1 MYRLDPSMPT
11 SREYARF
18 RNRMVDEQLVKRGIN
33 DRRVLDAMR
42 VMPRHLFVPEE
53 FKRQAYEDRPVPIGE
68 GQTISQPYIVAFMT
82 ERLRLKPHHSVL
94 EIGTGSGY
102 QTAILCHLSHYV
114 YSVERVSRLAD
125 QAGGRIG
132 DLGYNN
138 IEIYVGDGS
147 QGLPDQA
154 TFDRIMVTAAV
165 PRLPNVLCTQ
175 LDKHGGQM
183 ILPIGD
189 EELQE
194 LTLVTRRGER
204 FSSRTLLRCR
214 FVPLV
219 GRYGFDSDVSGHQQF
234 I

>member
-1 MYRLDPSMPT
+1 MPT
-11 SREYARF
+11 SREYARW

-42 VMPRHLFVPEE
+42 VIPRHAFVPEE
-53 FKRQAYEDRPVPIGE
+53 FKPQAYEDRPVPIGE

-102 QTAILCHLSHYV
+102 QTSILCHLSHYV
-114 YSVERVSRLAD
+114 YSIERVSRLAD

-165 PRLPNVLCTQ
+165 PRLPNVLCSQ

-194 LTLVTRRGER
+194 LTLVTRRGDR
-204 FSSRTLLRCR
+204 FNSRMLLRCR
-214 FVPLV
+214 FVPLI
-219 GRYGFDSDVSGHQQF
+219 GRYGFDSGFGDQQQ
-234 I
+234 IS

>member
-1 MYRLDPSMPT
+1 
-11 SREYARF
+11 
-18 RNRMVDEQLVKRGIN
+18 MVDEQLVKRGIN

-42 VMPRHLFVPEE
+42 VMPRHVFLPEE
-53 FKRQAYEDRPVPIGE
+53 FKPQAYEDRPAPIGE

-82 ERLRLKPHHSVL
+82 ERLRLKPHHTVL

-102 QTAILCHLSHYV
+102 QTAILCHLCHYV

-165 PRLPNVLCTQ
+165 PRLPNVLCGQ

-204 FSSRTLLRCR
+204 FASRTLLRCR
-214 FVPLV
+214 FVPLI
-219 GRYGFDSDVSGHQQF
+219 GRFGFDDDVNSQAF
-234 I
+234 IQ

>member
-1 MYRLDPSMPT
+1 MPT
-11 SREYARF
+11 SREYARL

-42 VMPRHLFVPEE
+42 VMPRHQFVPEE
-53 FKRQAYEDRPVPIGE
+53 FKTQAYEDRPLPIGE

-82 ERLRLKPHHSVL
+82 ERLRLKPHQTAL

-102 QTAILCHLSHYV
+102 QTAILCHLTHYV
-114 YSVERVSRLAD
+114 FSVERVGRLAE
-125 QAGGRIG
+125 QAGERIG

-138 IEIYVGDGS
+138 LDIYVGDGS

-189 EELQE
+189 EHLQE
-194 LTLVTRRGER
+194 LKLVTRRGER
-204 FSSRTLLRCR
+204 FTSRTLLRCR
-214 FVPLV
+214 FVPLI
-219 GRYGFDSDVSGHQQF
+219 GRYGFDSDINSQTT
-234 I
+234 IM

>member
-1 MYRLDPSMPT
+1 MPS
-11 SREYARF
+11 SREYARL

-82 ERLRLKPHHSVL
+82 ERLRMKPHHSVL

-114 YSVERVSRLAD
+114 YSVERVSLLAD

-132 DLGYNN
+132 DLCYNN

-194 LTLVTRRGER
+194 LTLVARRGER

-214 FVPLV
+214 FVPLI
-219 GRYGFDSDVSGHQQF
+219 GRYGFDSDVRGHQQF

>member
-1 MYRLDPSMPT
+1 MPS
-11 SREYARF
+11 SREYARW
-18 RNRMVDEQLVKRGIN
+18 RNRMVDDQLVKRGIN

-42 VMPRHLFVPEE
+42 VIPRHVFLPEE
-53 FKRQAYEDRPVPIGE
+53 FKPQAYEDRPAPIGE

-82 ERLRLKPHHSVL
+82 ERLRLKPHHTVL

-114 YSVERVSRLAD
+114 YSIERVSRLAD
-125 QAGGRIG
+125 QAGERIG

-165 PRLPNVLCTQ
+165 PRLPNVLCSQ

-194 LTLVTRRGER
+194 LTLVTRRGVR
-204 FSSRTLLRCR
+204 FASRTLLRCR
-214 FVPLV
+214 FVPLI
-219 GRYGFDSDVSGHQQF
+219 GRYGFDSDISDEQQ
-234 I
+234 IS

>member
-1 MYRLDPSMPT
+1 MPT
-11 SREYARF
+11 SREFARW

-42 VMPRHLFVPEE
+42 VMPRHVFVPEE
-53 FKRQAYEDRPVPIGE
+53 FKPHAYEDRPVSIGE

-82 ERLRLKPHHSVL
+82 ERLRLKPHHTVL

-204 FSSRTLLRCR
+204 FTSRTLLRCR
-214 FVPLV
+214 FVPLI
-219 GRYGFDSDVSGHQQF
+219 GRHGFDSDISDEQQ
-234 I
+234 II

>member
-1 MYRLDPSMPT
+1 MPT
-11 SREYARF
+11 LREYARY
-18 RNRMVDEQLVKRGIN
+18 RSRMVDEQLMKRGIN

-42 VMPRHLFVPEE
+42 VMPRHAFVPEE
-53 FKRQAYEDRPVPIGE
+53 FKPQAYEDRPVPIGA
-68 GQTISQPYIVAFMT
+68 GQTVSQPYIVAFMT
-82 ERLRLKPHHSVL
+82 ERLRIKPHHTVL

-114 YSVERVSRLAD
+114 YSIERVSRLAD

-154 TFDRIMVTAAV
+154 SFDRIMVTAAV
-165 PRLPNVLCTQ
+165 PRLPNVLCRQ
-175 LDKHGGQM
+175 LDSHGGQM

-189 EELQE
+189 AEMQD
-194 LTLVTRRGER
+194 LTVVARRGER
-204 FSSRTLLRCR
+204 YTSRTLLRCR
-214 FVPLV
+214 FVPLI
-219 GRYGFDSDVSGHQQF
+219 GRYGFNSDVDSQQF
-234 I
+234 IS

>member
-1 MYRLDPSMPT
+1 MPT
-11 SREYARF
+11 SREYARW

-42 VMPRHLFVPEE
+42 VMPRHVFVPEE
-53 FKRQAYEDRPVPIGE
+53 FKPQAYEDRPVPIGE

-114 YSVERVSRLAD
+114 YSIERVSRLAD
-125 QAGGRIG
+125 QAGERIG

-165 PRLPNVLCTQ
+165 PRLPNVLCSQ

-204 FSSRTLLRCR
+204 FTSRTLLRCR
-214 FVPLV
+214 FVPLI
-219 GRYGFDSDVSGHQQF
+219 GRYGFDSGFGDQQQ
-234 I
+234 II

>member
-1 MYRLDPSMPT
+1 MPT

-18 RNRMVDEQLVKRGIN
+18 RNRMIDEQLVKRGIN

-165 PRLPNVLCTQ
+165 PRLPNVLCAQ

>member
-1 MYRLDPSMPT
+1 MPT
-11 SREYARF
+11 SREYARW

-42 VMPRHLFVPEE
+42 VMPRHVFVPEE
-53 FKRQAYEDRPVPIGE
+53 FKPQAYEDRPVPIGE

-82 ERLRLKPHHSVL
+82 ERLRLKPHHNVL

-114 YSVERVSRLAD
+114 YSIERVGRLAD
-125 QAGGRIG
+125 HAGERIG

-204 FSSRTLLRCR
+204 FTSRTLLRCR
-214 FVPLV
+214 FVPLI
-219 GRYGFDSDVSGHQQF
+219 GRYGFDSDIGNQRQ
-234 I
+234 IM

>member
-1 MYRLDPSMPT
+1 MPT
-11 SREYARF
+11 SREYARW

-42 VMPRHLFVPEE
+42 VMPRHVFVPEE
-53 FKRQAYEDRPVPIGE
+53 FKPQAYEDRPVPIGE
-68 GQTISQPYIVAFMT
+68 GQTISQPYIVAIMT
-82 ERLRLKPHHSVL
+82 ERLRLKPHHIVL

-102 QTAILCHLSHYV
+102 QTSILCHLSHYV

-125 QAGGRIG
+125 QAGARIG

-204 FSSRTLLRCR
+204 FTSRTLLRCR
-214 FVPLV
+214 FVPLI
-219 GRYGFDSDVSGHQQF
+219 GRYGFNSDIGDQRQ
-234 I
+234 II

>member
-53 FKRQAYEDRPVPIGE
+53 FKPQAYDDRPVPIGE

>member
-1 MYRLDPSMPT
+1 
-11 SREYARF
+11 
-18 RNRMVDEQLVKRGIN
+18 MVDEQLVKRGIN

-42 VMPRHLFVPEE
+42 VMPRHIFVPEE
-53 FKRQAYEDRPVPIGE
+53 FKPQAYEDRPVPIGE

-102 QTAILCHLSHYV
+102 QTAVLCHLSHYV

-125 QAGGRIG
+125 QAGERIG

-189 EELQE
+189 AELQE
-194 LTLVTRRGER
+194 LTLVTRRGDR
-204 FSSRTLLRCR
+204 FNSRTLLRCR
-214 FVPLV
+214 FVPLI
-219 GRYGFDSDVSGHQQF
+219 GRYGFDSDIGGEQHF

>member
-1 MYRLDPSMPT
+1 MPT
-11 SREYARF
+11 SREYARW

-42 VMPRHLFVPEE
+42 VMPRHVFVPEE
-53 FKRQAYEDRPVPIGE
+53 FKPQAYEDRPVPIGE

-82 ERLRLKPHHSVL
+82 ERLRLKPHHIVL

-114 YSVERVSRLAD
+114 YSIERVGRLAD

-194 LTLVTRRGER
+194 LTLVTRRGQR
-204 FSSRTLLRCR
+204 FTSRTLLRCR
-214 FVPLV
+214 FVPLI
-219 GRYGFDSDVSGHQQF
+219 GRFGFDDDVNSQAF
-234 I
+234 IQ